1 MKLKIKMKK
10 TIILFSFLVFLS
22 SNLVFSQEI
31 RSIASLPSSIE
42 ESSGLVFYND
52 SIFITHN
59 DSGDKPMLYFI
70 NVKGKLIHQVLIE
83 NANNVDWE
91 DICSDGKGH
100 LYIGDIGNNN
110 NNRRDLKI
118 YKVASANLLTKQKV
132 MAEVIS
138 LSYFDQQAFPPADSL
153 LNYDAEGLAYH
164 QDSLLIF
171 TKCRANPFNGYS
183 YCYKIPVNPGTYK
196 AHRSFELYIGNK
208 GFTKDA
214 VTSASICKNSL
225 YLLTYNRFLIYQL
238 VQGKWTYKEQ
248 HYTKPYTQKE
258 AITTKDNRTIFLTD
272 EVQKIV
278 GGGKL
283 YKMEIK

>member
-1 MKLKIKMKK
+1 MIKYVCCFFVL
-10 TIILFSFLVFLS
+10 LFTANSYAQ
-22 SNLVFSQEI
+22 NLA
-31 RSIASLPSSIE
+31 RIASLPSSIE

-52 SIFITHN
+52 SILITHN
-59 DSGDKPMLYFI
+59 DSGDKPIIYFI
-70 NVKGKLIHQVLIE
+70 NLKGKLVDQVLIE
-83 NANNVDWE
+83 NASNVDWE
-91 DICSDGKGH
+91 DLCTDGNGN

-110 NNRRDLKI
+110 NDRRELKI
-118 YKVASANLLTKQKV
+118 YKVSLNNLRAKKKV
-132 MAEVIS
+132 MAEIITF
-138 LSYFDQQAFPPADSL
+138 SYYDQQAFPPSDSS
-153 LNYDAEGLAYH
+153 LNYDAEGLAFH

-183 YCYKIPVNPGTYK
+183 FCYKIPMTPGTYK
-196 AHRSFELYIGNK
+196 AHRSFQLYIGNK

-238 VQGKWTYKEQ
+238 VQGKWMYKEQ

-258 AITTKDNRTIFLTD
+258 AITTKDNRTIYLSD

-283 YKMEIK
+283 YKIEIQ

>member
-1 MKLKIKMKK
+1 MIKYVC
-10 TIILFSFLVFLS
+10 LFFLGVLS
-22 SNLVFSQEI
+22 I
-31 RSIASLPSSIE
+31 RSYAQNIARIASLPSGIE
-42 ESSGLVFYND
+42 ESSGLTFYSD

-59 DSGDKPMLYFI
+59 DSGDKPMIYFI
-70 NVKGKLIHQVLIE
+70 NLKGKLVHQVLIE
-83 NANNVDWE
+83 NAHNVDWE

-132 MAEVIS
+132 MAEVINF
-138 LSYFDQQAFPPADSL
+138 SYFDQNALPPADSL
-153 LNYDAEGLAYH
+153 LNYDAEGLAFQH
-164 QDSLLIF
+164 DSLLIF

-183 YCYKIPVNPGTYK
+183 YCYKIPANPGNYK

-214 VTSASICKNSL
+214 VTSASICKNNL

-238 VQGKWTYKEQ
+238 VAGKWTFKEQ
-248 HYTKPYTQKE
+248 HYTKPYSQKE